1 MSFSAHIVSTTQEC
15 LLEESPPL
23 APSVPELIGEVRRL
37 RAYCVVSWAAL
48 AVFALAAFQANPRYS
63 EHLRVTELTTER
75 LNVVGP
81 DGRSAVVIANATRL
95 PGNVMNG
102 RERREGRRGAGLI
115 FYNGDGNE
123 AGGLILDSNR
133 QGDSLVQAFGQLSLD
148 RFESDQVAALRYVES
163 ATGWEAG
170 LQVSHYPRSSLA
182 EWHLALDSIDRL
194 SAPAVRDSARRAL
207 RRRFFREGKWE
218 VPRLFAGERGRTA
231 AVELRDM
238 RGRERV
244 RLSVDSLG
252 TAKLEFLDS
261 TGVVTARLPER

>member
-1 MSFSAHIVSTTQEC
+1 M
-15 LLEESPPL
+15 EESSSVP
-23 APSVPELIGEVRRL
+23 PSVPELMREVRRL

-48 AVFALAAFQANPRYS
+48 AVLALAAFQTKPRHD
-63 EHLRVTELTTER
+63 EHLRVAEITTER

-102 RERREGRRGAGLI
+102 RERREERRGAGLL

-123 AGGLILDSNR
+123 AGGLILDSHH
-133 QGDSLVQAFGQLSLD
+133 QGDTLVQAFGQLSLD

-163 ATGWEAG
+163 GSRWEAG
-170 LQVSHYPRSSLA
+170 LQVSHYPRNSLA
-182 EWHLALDSIDRL
+182 EWHVALDSIDRL
-194 SAPAVRDSARRAL
+194 PAAAARDSARRAL

-244 RLSVDSLG
+244 RLTVDSLG

-261 TGVVTARLPER
+261 TGVVTHRLPER